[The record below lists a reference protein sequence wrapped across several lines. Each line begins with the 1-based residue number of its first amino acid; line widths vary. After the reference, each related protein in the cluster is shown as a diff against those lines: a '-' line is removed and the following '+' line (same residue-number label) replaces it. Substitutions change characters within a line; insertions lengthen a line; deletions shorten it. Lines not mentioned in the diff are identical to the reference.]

1 MLVDRSIDG
10 DEYSQSNL
18 GSFGALTSDPWE
30 AALLSGMEGRF
41 LLLMVPH

>member
-1 MLVDRSIDG
+1 MYVDKGIDG
-10 DEYSQSNL
+10 DEDSQSNM

-30 AALLSGMEGRF
+30 TALLSGMERRF

>member
-1 MLVDRSIDG
+1 MLIDRSIDG
-10 DEYSQSNL
+10 DEDSQSNL

-30 AALLSGMEGRF
+30 TVLLSGMERRF

>member
-10 DEYSQSNL
+10 DEDSQSNL

-30 AALLSGMEGRF
+30 TPLLSGMERRL